1 MGGALRLVPARDKN
15 VRFLESSKTRAL
27 IAESVRLREAN
38 KTLVAELQHT
48 AAAIKDAAGAIDSRR
63 KKKAIPNADEN
74 RLAKLTMREREM
86 LTLIASSYSTK
97 QIAYRMRIS
106 FKTAVCHRTHLMEK
120 LDIHDVAGLTR
131 FAIKN
136 KIARV

>member
-1 MGGALRLVPARDKN
+1 MRLVPARDKN